1 MTLRAAPC
9 LALWLLLGAHPAAA
23 LEPNEPLPPGPEGE
37 ILRAEGRRAQ
47 ALVDADVP
55 ALQELLA
62 DELRYTHST
71 GAVETKYVFIAS
83 LESGRLDYVSVR
95 TRDEVVH
102 VYGETGVVA
111 GTAVL
116 QVQAAGGAIQKLRS
130 VFTAVYVKREG
141 SWRLVA
147 YQSTRAPEGG

>member
-1 MTLRAAPC
+1 MTVRAATC
-9 LALWLLLGAHPAAA
+9 LALWLLLGARSAAA
-23 LEPNEPLPPGPEGE
+23 LEANQPLPPGPEGE
-37 ILRAEGRRAQ
+37 ILRVEERRAQ

-55 ALQELLA
+55 ALQELLGE
-62 DELRYTHST
+62 ELRYTHSS

-83 LESGRLDYVSVR
+83 IESGRLDYISAR

-116 QVQAAGGAIQKLRS
+116 QVRAAGGAVQKLRNL
-130 VFTAVYVKREG
+130 FTSVYVKREG